1 MSENTKVDNLL
12 EKVSK
17 YLGKTPKEV
26 KSAAKEGNISSILD
40 NLSKNDA
47 ESIKKI
53 MNDKDL
59 TEKLL
64 STKEA
69 QKLVKDVFGGK

>member
-1 MSENTKVDNLL
+1 MSQNDKVDNLL

-17 YLGKTPKEV
+17 YLRKTPEEI
-26 KSAAKEGNISSILD
+26 KSAAQNGNIGDILN
-40 NLSKNDA
+40 NLSRNDA
-47 ESIKKI
+47 ENIQKIIK
-53 MNDKDL
+53 DKNL

-69 QKLVKDVFGGK
+69 QKLVRDVFGGK

>member
-1 MSENTKVDNLL
+1 MSENNKVDSLL

-17 YLGKTPKEV
+17 YLGKTPEEI
-26 KSAAKEGNISSILD
+26 KSAAKRGELSEVLN

-47 ESIKKI
+47 DNIQKI
-53 MNDKDL
+53 MKDKDL

-64 STKEA
+64 STEEA